1 MNSGGAL
8 REEKIKQYQE
18 MINLGLDEY
27 LPPAENF
34 PPVINQA
41 MRYSVMEGGKRL
53 RPLLVLAAA
62 EAVGG
67 DPKKVLPAAVA
78 IELIHNYSLIHD
90 DLPAMDNDD
99 FRRGRPTS
107 HRVFGEAIAILAG
120 DALLTFAFE
129 VLGGMTELP
138 PALVLSVIREVAQAA
153 GPQGMIGG
161 QVVDLESQGQA
172 VSREMLEYMHRHKTG
187 ALIRAAVRA
196 GARLAGA
203 NPEELA
209 CLTSYAE
216 HFGLAFQIMDDVLD
230 VIGEEERL
238 GKPVGSDQRN
248 QKATFVSEF
257 GLEHSLQLAKE
268 QARRA
273 EDCLQGFG
281 QRGWFLCELARYIIE
296 RQN

>member
-1 MNSGGAL
+1 MNRGGAF
-8 REEKIKQYQE
+8 REEKIRQYQE
-18 MINLGLDEY
+18 MIDRGLDEY

-34 PPVINQA
+34 PSIIYQA
-41 MRYSVMEGGKRL
+41 MRYSAMGGGKRL

-67 DPKKVLPAAVA
+67 DPQKVLPAAVA
-78 IELIHNYSLIHD
+78 VELIHTYSLIHD

-99 FRRGRPTS
+99 LRRGRPTS

-129 VLGGMTELP
+129 VLGGMKEQP
-138 PALVLSVIREVAQAA
+138 PGLVLAVIREVAQAA

-161 QVVDLESQGQA
+161 QVVDLESQGRS
-172 VSREMLEYMHRHKTG
+172 VNREMLEYMHRHKTG

-203 NPEELA
+203 SSEELA

-216 HFGLAFQIMDDVLD
+216 HFGMAFQIIDDVLD
-230 VIGEEERL
+230 VTGDEVQL

-248 QKATFVSEF
+248 RKASAT
-257 GLEHSLQLAKE
+257 GG
-268 QARRA
+268 
-273 EDCLQGFG
+273 GFCVN
-281 QRGWFLCELARYIIE
+281 WPVT
-296 RQN
+296 